1 MFMNAIVRL
10 PCEHITEG
18 LTTASL
24 GKPNYVAALKQHSEY
39 VETLVQ
45 SGLKVKVLE
54 KAEGF
59 PDSTFIEDVAL
70 CTPACAVITC
80 PGAESRRGEIFGIR
94 QVLEEYYDSIE
105 EIIFPGTLEAGDIM
119 NAGDNYYIGISERT
133 NIVGATQLMTIL
145 SKYGMKGSTIQLRNL
160 LHLKS
165 GAAYLDNNN
174 LLLTRELIHN
184 REFIKFN
191 TILVDPEEN
200 YAANSLWIN
209 GTILVPDGFPST
221 RDKIEK
227 AGYKTIT
234 LDVSE
239 FRKIDGGL
247 SCLSLRF

>member
-1 MFMNAIVRL
+1 MFSNAIVRL
-10 PCEHITEG
+10 PCERIADG

-24 GKPNYVAALKQHSEY
+24 GKPDYVTALKQHSEY
-39 VETLVQ
+39 VETFRQ
-45 SGLKVKVLE
+45 SGLKVRILE
-54 KAEGF
+54 NADGF

-70 CTPACAVITC
+70 CTPACAVITF
-80 PGAESRRGEIFGIR
+80 PGAESRRGEISGMR
-94 QVLEEYYDSIE
+94 QVLEEYYNSIE

-119 NAGDNYYIGISERT
+119 NAGDIYYIGISGRT
-133 NIVGATQLMTIL
+133 NIEGATQLMTIL
-145 SKYGMKGSTIQLRNL
+145 SKYGMKGITIPLKDI

-165 GAAYLDNNN
+165 GVSYLDNNN
-174 LLLTRELIHN
+174 LLVTRELVGTWEFSRFN
-184 REFIKFN
+184 R
-191 TILVDPEEN
+191 ILVDPEES

-209 GTILVPDGFPST
+209 GTVLVPEGFPST

-234 LDVSE
+234 LEVSE

>member
-1 MFMNAIVRL
+1 MFTNAIVRL
-10 PCEHITEG
+10 PCERIADG
-18 LTTASL
+18 LSTAHL
-24 GKPNYVAALKQHSEY
+24 GKPDYATALKQHSEY
-39 VETLVQ
+39 VEALRQ
-45 SGLKVKVLE
+45 SGLKVRILDR
-54 KAEGF
+54 ADGF

-70 CTPACAVITC
+70 CTPGCAVITY
-80 PGAESRRGEIFGIR
+80 PGAESRRGEINGMR

-105 EIIFPGTLEAGDIM
+105 EITFPGTLDAGDVM
-119 NAGDNYYIGISERT
+119 NAVDDYYIGISERT
-133 NIVGATQLMTIL
+133 NIEGATQLMTIL
-145 SKYGMKGSTIQLRNL
+145 SKYGMKGTSIPLRNL

-174 LLLTRELIHN
+174 LLLTGELIRTVEFSRFN
-184 REFIKFN
+184 RIF
-191 TILVDPEEN
+191 VDPEEN

-209 GTILVPDGFPST
+209 GTVLVPEGFPST
-221 RDKIEK
+221 RGKIEK

>member
-1 MFMNAIVRL
+1 MFSNAIVRL
-10 PCEHITEG
+10 PCERIAEG
-18 LTTASL
+18 LSTASL
-24 GKPNYVAALKQHSEY
+24 GKPDYVTALKQHSKY
-39 VETLVQ
+39 VETLRQ
-45 SGLKVKVLE
+45 SGLKVRILE
-54 KAEGF
+54 RADGF

-80 PGAESRRGEIFGIR
+80 PGAESRRGEITGMR
-94 QVLEEYYDSIE
+94 QVLEEYFDSIE

-133 NIVGATQLMTIL
+133 NIEGATQLMTIL
-145 SKYGMKGSTIQLRNL
+145 SKYGMKGTTIPLKNL

-165 GAAYLDNNN
+165 GVAYLDNNN
-174 LLLTRELIHN
+174 LLLTREFIRTGEFSRFN
-184 REFIKFN
+184 RIF
-191 TILVDPEEN
+191 VDPEEN

-209 GTILVPDGFPST
+209 GTVLVPEGFPST

-234 LDVSE
+234 LEVSE